1 MARETNSDID
11 DDDAWQE
18 DVMSSLNEAI
28 SGGDEGL
35 ILKKLNSTY
44 VPDERKGM
52 CLIIRRNREKQRS
65 T

>member
-52 CLIIRRNREKQRS
+52 CLIIRRNRKKQRS